1 MSQFDESKVA
11 RGGDGRFAEKPP
23 APEADGVDLS
33 PGSAGA
39 PVFDLEPRDGYAEM
53 VVHLAREKPEEV
65 RDRLGVGVPSSH
77 IELRSSMDPSSPED
91 DDYLSN
97 VADVVAGQGDDEASS
112 DLRAAVRAFDQDRD
126 GTALSEAA
134 GRYLDAQ
141 EYQSPDLR
149 QVRAAALEDWDSS
162 QAGDGDRLA
171 FADHWSEVARDN
183 PYTPVLNAE
192 DQNVWQDEYGSSC
205 GDRSVGIEASVRRTW
220 STGNPE
226 APYITVTPTYYVEAY
241 REAEDVEYDHSVR
254 RSLRLDGEIDRLEDE
269 AYEAEQS
276 AAFDTAE
283 EAVKRAAGLRSE
295 RRELAEKTAAGPQI
309 DQGESRWMDYSE
321 WEEHKSQRD
330 RAEEAR
336 SQSEG
341 IERGLGQLSGDDRAS
356 AQAEADRLARY
367 ADGLEVENPGRI
379 RYAVKSQT
387 EWTVHSDRQ
396 DPGSSEIVS
405 DYVYD
410 DGADVWIDS
419 PEKADEAAIA
429 AARNFDWSNVSTR
442 NFMRQNGFER

>member
-33 PGSAGA
+33 GSPGRV
-39 PVFDLEPRDGYAEM
+39 PVGDMDPREGYAQM
-53 VVHLAREKPEEV
+53 VLDLAREDPDGV
-65 RDRLGVGVPSSH
+65 RMRLGVGMSDSE
-77 IELRSSMDPSSPED
+77 IELRQSLDPSSPED
-91 DDYLSN
+91 DEYLSN
-97 VADVVAGQGDDEASS
+97 VADAVAGQGEDKELDGLRQAVEDFDE
-112 DLRAAVRAFDQDRD
+112 DRD
-126 GTALSEAA
+126 GAALSEAV
-134 GRYLDAQ
+134 RSYLDSRTSAPLA
-141 EYQSPDLR
+141 PDE
-149 QVRAAALEDWDSS
+149 VRAAALADWD
-162 QAGDGDRLA
+162 AAEKGGEHPA
-171 FADHWSEVARDN
+171 FADHWSQVSADA

-241 REAEDVEYDHSVR
+241 REAEDVEYNHNVR
-254 RSLRLDGEIDRLEDE
+254 KALRTGVEIDRLEEE
-269 AYEAEQS
+269 AYEAEES
-276 AAFDTAE
+276 GDFETPVE
-283 EAVKRAAGLRSE
+283 NGEAVRKLNT
-295 RRELAEKTAAGPQI
+295 ELAELERKTADGPQV
-309 DQGESRWMDYSE
+309 DPSESRWMDYSE

-330 RAEEAR
+330 LAHESRVQA
-336 SQSEG
+336 QN
-341 IERGLGQLSGDDRAS
+341 IESGLDQLDGEDREK
-356 AQAEADRLARY
+356 AQAEAERLVRY
-367 ADGLEVENPGRI
+367 ADGLEMENPGRL

-387 EWTVHSDRQ
+387 EWVVHSDRQ
-396 DPGSSEIVS
+396 DPGSSEIAS

-442 NFMRQNGFER
+442 NFMRQNGFHP